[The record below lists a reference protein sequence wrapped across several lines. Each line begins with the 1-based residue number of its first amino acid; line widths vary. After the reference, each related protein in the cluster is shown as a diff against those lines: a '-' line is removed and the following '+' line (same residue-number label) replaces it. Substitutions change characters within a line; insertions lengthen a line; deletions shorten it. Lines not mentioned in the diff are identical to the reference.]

1 MIFFS
6 LPELVT
12 CKYSVLFF
20 PSRVVVIAG
29 DFICLE
35 KKWNL
40 NAIIICVKNP
50 RAECSFW
57 VLTKRRS
64 LSGTLKPPVIWQKEG
79 TVDLEAPGCKLS
91 NFPVNQWKFRLHW
104 IFSVSIRYT
113 AGKKPVTA
121 KTNLSL
127 CFECVGVQ
135 SIHVIEDH
143 VIIQRDIGAGK
154 KKQQKT
160 KKNNKKQ

>member
-1 MIFFS
+1 M
-6 LPELVT
+6 
-12 CKYSVLFF
+12 
-20 PSRVVVIAG
+20 
-29 DFICLE
+29 
-35 KKWNL
+35 
-40 NAIIICVKNP
+40 
-50 RAECSFW
+50 
-57 VLTKRRS
+57 
-64 LSGTLKPPVIWQKEG
+64 
-79 TVDLEAPGCKLS
+79 
-91 NFPVNQWKFRLHW
+91 
-104 IFSVSIRYT
+104 SIHYT

-160 KKNNKKQ
+160 IRDVYVEKNRKKYINS